1 MATEFGGLSAMTEKA
16 SGLSGNIVWVAG
28 VVVAMGVS
36 VYALVAT
43 GVLDGSAPEE
53 TPVVATEAA
62 PAPQTSTSGAAAPA
76 DTAAEPALSDGQ
88 TVAESETAPKAVEQ
102 TVIAAEP
109 KAEAAEAPTNDT
121 AQTAGTPVAE
131 APTFD
136 LVRVDAEGNT
146 VVAGAAAPNAVLAIL
161 LDGVEIATSPADST
175 GQFAAILSIAPS
187 DTPRVL
193 SLVERRDAGDVPSDA
208 TVIVAPVLAVAAP
221 VPTATAEAAPAT
233 EVAAAQGA
241 EAPTAETELAEGE
254 TAQNEAD
261 VAVAA
266 TATAET
272 VETAEQAAPAA
283 TAPKA
288 PAVIVSDSQGV
299 RVLQP
304 AAPADTSE
312 EVLAAVSIDSISYT
326 DTGAVMVSGRG
337 AAGLFVRLYLNNA
350 LAAEAAVD
358 ASGMWSSQLADVAG
372 GLYEMRADEVDKSG
386 KVTSRVLTPF
396 KRETPETVAQA
407 RAQADATAANQQAV
421 ADAAPA
427 NEETTAAAPVE
438 PAESADQAVASVEQA
453 EPVQVVEAPETA
465 ETVETAAATE
475 TAPDTA
481 ESAAPAVTTAL
492 ETPSP
497 APEAAAP
504 DVAQASEDAP
514 VASAE
519 NAPVVTTA
527 STSEAAPSAEATKP
541 AVQIVTV
548 QPGSSLW
555 AIARD
560 RYGEGLMYVRVFEAN
575 KEKIQNPDLIY
586 PGQVFAVPEQ

>member
-1 MATEFGGLSAMTEKA
+1 MTEKA

-43 GVLDGSAPEE
+43 GVLDGSALEE
-53 TPVVATEAA
+53 APVVATEAA
-62 PAPQTSTSGAAAPA
+62 PAPQTNTSEAAALA
-76 DTAAEPALSDGQ
+76 DTAAEPAPSDGQ

-102 TVIAAEP
+102 TVIADAPEP
-109 KAEAAEAPTNDT
+109 EAAEAPTAEAPTNDT
-121 AQTAGTPVAE
+121 AQTAAVPVAE

-161 LDGVEIATSPADST
+161 LDGVEIATSPADSA

-187 DTPRVL
+187 DAPRVL
-193 SLVERRDAGDVPSDA
+193 SLVERRDAGDVHSDA

-221 VPTATAEAAPAT
+221 VPTATEDAAPAT
-233 EVAAAQGA
+233 DVAAAQGSDTPA
-241 EAPTAETELAEGE
+241 AETELVESE
-254 TAQNEAD
+254 TAQTEAD
-261 VAVAA
+261 VAVADA
-266 TATAET
+266 ATAET
-272 VETAEQAAPAA
+272 VETAEQAAPVAA
-283 TAPKA
+283 APKA

-299 RVLQP
+299 RVLHP

-358 ASGMWSSQLADVAG
+358 ARGMWSSQLADVAG

-407 RAQADATAANQQAV
+407 RAQADATAANQKAV
-421 ADAAPA
+421 ADAMPA
-427 NEETTAAAPVE
+427 NEETTAVA
-438 PAESADQAVASVEQA
+438 PAETVESAAQPVASVEQS
-453 EPVQVVEAPETA
+453 EPAQVAAAPEPE

-481 ESAAPAVTTAL
+481 ESAAPDVTTAL
-492 ETPSP
+492 EAPSP

-504 DVAQASEDAP
+504 DVAQASEEVP

-519 NAPVVTTA
+519 SAPVVTTA

>member
-1 MATEFGGLSAMTEKA
+1 
-16 SGLSGNIVWVAG
+16 
-28 VVVAMGVS
+28 
-36 VYALVAT
+36 
-43 GVLDGSAPEE
+43 
-53 TPVVATEAA
+53 
-62 PAPQTSTSGAAAPA
+62 
-76 DTAAEPALSDGQ
+76 
-88 TVAESETAPKAVEQ
+88 
-102 TVIAAEP
+102 
-109 KAEAAEAPTNDT
+109 
-121 AQTAGTPVAE
+121 
-131 APTFD
+131 
-136 LVRVDAEGNT
+136 
-146 VVAGAAAPNAVLAIL
+146 
-161 LDGVEIATSPADST
+161 
-175 GQFAAILSIAPS
+175 
-187 DTPRVL
+187 
-193 SLVERRDAGDVPSDA
+193 
-208 TVIVAPVLAVAAP
+208 
-221 VPTATAEAAPAT
+221 
-233 EVAAAQGA
+233 
-241 EAPTAETELAEGE
+241 
-254 TAQNEAD
+254 
-261 VAVAA
+261 
-266 TATAET
+266 
-272 VETAEQAAPAA
+272 
-283 TAPKA
+283 
-288 PAVIVSDSQGV
+288 
-299 RVLQP
+299 
-304 AAPADTSE
+304 
-312 EVLAAVSIDSISYT
+312 
-326 DTGAVMVSGRG
+326 MVSGRG